1 MILIQQTYLGALV
14 VLFSGRYRSFCN
26 IYINLCPTSLAK
38 IVPGM
43 ALKALPECREVE
55 LRYESTYS
63 MFHAY
68 FPNKG

>member
-1 MILIQQTYLGALV
+1 MDVNVDGVDDVDGVDV
-14 VLFSGRYRSFCN
+14 VNGVDDVDRSLCY

-55 LRYESTYS
+55 LRHESTYR
-63 MFHAY
+63 MFH
-68 FPNKG
+68 KG